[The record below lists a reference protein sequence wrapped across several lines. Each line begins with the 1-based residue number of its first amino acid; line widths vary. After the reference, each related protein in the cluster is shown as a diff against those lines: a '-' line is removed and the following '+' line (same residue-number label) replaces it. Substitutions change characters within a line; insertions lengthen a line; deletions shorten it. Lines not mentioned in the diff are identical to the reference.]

1 MFNIGLA
8 IFTTSPWNI
17 RIRDVMYNALNKN
30 LNYNCE
36 KISNYPKGK
45 IYDILILCG
54 IRVIHK
60 KKLDITLLKKQAKII
75 IEIGDDG
82 MDPRRSIED
91 YYFYF
96 NPNTKPLFDH
106 HIYLPKFIDENY
118 LYPEQTEKIS
128 VFVDH
133 YKHQTESER
142 EVSTASLLFIF
153 EKLKKYRNIIDIY
166 FHSSEGIELNPNKIT
181 IPTNKKSNFK
191 FLDYKEITKFYRKCH
206 VFFPTHRET
215 QGMLAQEIGAC
226 GALTIMQEWMYP
238 KSTHYQ
244 FEHLIYSF
252 EKFVDF
258 ESVLNS
264 CKLNS
269 FIEKNRTRVIEN
281 CSIKNFNRIFNDKIN
296 SILKNY
302 KSIS

>member
-60 KKLDITLLKKQAKII
+60 KKLDINLLKKQAKII
-75 IEIGDDG
+75 IEIGDSG
-82 MDPRRSIED
+82 LDPRRTNED

-96 NPNTKPLFDH
+96 IPTDKPLFNH
-106 HIYLPKFIDENY
+106 YIYLPKFINDNY
-118 LYPEQTEKIS
+118 LYPEQSEKVS

-133 YKHQTESER
+133 YGCGSQTEKEKQLSIK
-142 EVSTASLLFIF
+142 AILYIF
-153 EKLKKYRNIIDIY
+153 NNLKKYRNEIDIY
-166 FHSSEGIELNPNKIT
+166 FHSSKGIELNPETIT
-181 IPTNKKSNFK
+181 IPADKKNY
-191 FLDYKEITKFYRKCH
+191 YKNIEFEEITKVYRKCH
-206 VFFPTHRET
+206 FFFPTHRES

-226 GALTIMQEWMYP
+226 GGLTIMQKWMYP
-238 KSTHYQ
+238 IETHHQ
-244 FEHLIYSF
+244 FEHLLYDF
-252 EKFVDF
+252 ENFVDF
-258 ESVLNS
+258 RRLLDI
-264 CKLNS
+264 CQKKD
-269 FIEKNRTRVIEN
+269 FIQKNRDKVIKN
-281 CSIKNFNRIFNDKIN
+281 CSISQFNN
-296 SILKNY
+296 ILNTEIEMI
-302 KSIS
+302 ISKHF

>member
-1 MFNIGLA
+1 MFNIGLTT
-8 IFTTSPWNI
+8 FTSTPWNI
-17 RIRDVMYNALNKN
+17 RIRDVMYNALNEN
-30 LNYNCE
+30 LNYTCE
-36 KISNYPKGK
+36 KISGYPEGK
-45 IYDILILCG
+45 KYDILILCG

-60 KKLDITLLKKQAKII
+60 KKLDINLLRKQAKII

-82 MDPRRSIED
+82 MDPRRTIED

-96 NPNTKPLFDH
+96 NPITKPLFKH
-106 HIYLPKFIDENY
+106 HIYLPKFVDENY
-118 LYPEQTEKIS
+118 LYPEQSEKIS

-142 EVSTASLLFIF
+142 QVSTASLLFIF

-181 IPTNKKSNFK
+181 IPTNRKSDFK

-206 VFFPTHRET
+206 IFFPTHRET

-258 ESVLNS
+258 EAVLES
-264 CKLNS
+264 CLKKE
-269 FIEKNRTRVIEN
+269 FINKNRNRVIKH
-281 CSIKNFNRIFNDKIN
+281 CSISVFNKIFNFEIN
-296 SILKNY
+296 RILKNHF
-302 KSIS
+302 KI

>member
-1 MFNIGLA
+1 MFNIGLTT
-8 IFTTSPWNI
+8 FTSTPWNI

-36 KISNYPKGK
+36 KITNYPEEKV
-45 IYDILILCG
+45 YDILILCG

-60 KKLDITLLKKQAKII
+60 KKLDRHRLRNKAKII

-82 MDPRRSIED
+82 MDPRRTIED

-96 NPNTKPLFDH
+96 NPNTKPLLKH
-106 HIYLPKFIDENY
+106 HIYLPKFVDENY
-118 LYPEQTEKIS
+118 LYPEQSEKIS

-142 EVSTASLLFIF
+142 QVSTASLLFIF

-166 FHSSEGIELNPNKIT
+166 FHSSEGIDLNPNKIT
-181 IPTNKKSNFK
+181 IPTNRKSDFK
-191 FLDYKEITKFYRKCH
+191 FLDYEEITKFYRKCH
-206 VFFPTHRET
+206 IFFPTHRET

-258 ESVLNS
+258 EAVLNL
-264 CKLNS
+264 CKSDS
-269 FIEKNRTRVIEN
+269 FIEKNRSKVIEN
-281 CSIKNFNRIFNDKIN
+281 CSIKNFNRIFNNKIN

-302 KSIS
+302 I

>member
-1 MFNIGLA
+1 MRLFNIGLST
-8 IFTTSPWNI
+8 FTSTPWNE
-17 RIRDVMYNALNKN
+17 RIRDVMYNALNEN

-36 KISNYPKGK
+36 KITNYPEEKV
-45 IYDILILCG
+45 YDILILCG
-54 IRVIHK
+54 IRVIKK
-60 KKLDITLLKKQAKII
+60 KKLDRHRLRNKAKII

-82 MDPRRSIED
+82 MDPRRTIED

-96 NPNTKPLFDH
+96 NPNTKPLLKH
-106 HIYLPKFIDENY
+106 HIYLPKFVDENY
-118 LYPEQTEKIS
+118 LYPEQSEKIS

-142 EVSTASLLFIF
+142 QVSTASLLFIF

-166 FHSSEGIELNPNKIT
+166 FHSSEGIDLNPNKIT
-181 IPTNKKSNFK
+181 IPTNRKSDFK
-191 FLDYKEITKFYRKCH
+191 FLDYEEITKFYRKCH
-206 VFFPTHRET
+206 IFFPTHRET

-258 ESVLNS
+258 EAVLNL
-264 CKLNS
+264 CKSDS
-269 FIEKNRTRVIEN
+269 FIEKNRSKVIEN
-281 CSIKNFNRIFNDKIN
+281 CSIKNFNRIFNNKIN

-302 KSIS
+302 I